1 MSKLT
6 LLCIACVTGWL
17 GVAACGS
24 EASDRPSTSFGG
36 SSGAGTGG
44 TGGVDIDTGTGG
56 TLIDAPIND
65 ALDGACGLISEKA
78 KSTPLHL
85 YVVMDK
91 SSSMVGQKWDA
102 ASAGIQAFV
111 SDPNSN
117 GIYVGLKFFPRA
129 PSGQV
134 CDQVPYSMP
143 DTPFDLLPGN
153 AQPIIDAINA
163 QGPDGLGTPTYPA
176 LGGGLLKGIE
186 IAQNNPGHT
195 SAVLLVTDGLPQGPA
210 TDCGGVNPEST
221 QVIADLALAG
231 KNFNPPVL
239 TYVIGLPGVD
249 QTFANAVAA
258 AGGTDSAILVSST
271 NVQKEFADALAK
283 VRGQALPCEYD
294 LPDQVGNEFDI
305 DHVNVWVTPGGGT
318 ASAVPQVD
326 DCSQG
331 AGWYYAPPSPAAPE
345 TIVLCPGVCDG
356 VKSDFQ
362 ASVDIVLG
370 CPTVKIR

>member
-24 EASDRPSTSFGG
+24 DATDKPGG
-36 SSGAGTGG
+36 EFGG
-44 TGGVDIDTGTGG
+44 TGGGGGTGGIDIDTGVGG
-56 TLIDAPIND
+56 TLIDAPFSD
-65 ALDGACGLISEKA
+65 ALDAACGLISEKA

-85 YVVMDK
+85 YIVMDK
-91 SSSMVGQKWDA
+91 SSSMMGQKWDA
-102 ASAGIQAFV
+102 ASAGVQAFV

-117 GIYVGLKFFPRA
+117 GVYVGLKFFPRVGDGT
-129 PSGQV
+129 PV
-134 CDQVPYSMP
+134 CDQVPYATP
-143 DTPFDLLPGN
+143 DTPFDVLPTN
-153 AQPIIDAINA
+153 ATPIIQAITA
-163 QGPDGLGTPTYPA
+163 QAPNGLGTPTYPA

-210 TDCGGVNPEST
+210 TTCGGVNPEST
-221 QVIADLALAG
+221 QAIADLAASG
-231 KNFNPPVL
+231 KNFDPPVL

-271 NVQKEFADALAK
+271 NVQKEFADALSK

-294 LPDQVGNEFDI
+294 LPDQVGTEFDL
-305 DHVNVWVTPGGGT
+305 DHVNVWITTGGGPAT
-318 ASAVPQVD
+318 AVPQVD

-345 TIVLCPGVCDG
+345 TIVLCPNVCDG
-356 VKSDFQ
+356 VKSDFT

>member
-6 LLCIACVTGWL
+6 LLWIACATGWL
-17 GVAACGS
+17 SVAACGS
-24 EASDRPSTSFGG
+24 EASDKPSTAFGG
-36 SSGAGTGG
+36 AGSGG
-44 TGGVDIDTGTGG
+44 TGGVELDTGLGG
-56 TLIDAPIND
+56 AFIDAPLDD
-65 ALDGACGLISEKA
+65 ALDAACGLISEKA

-111 SDPNSN
+111 SDPNSA
-117 GIYVGLKFFPRA
+117 GVYVGLKFFPRA
-129 PSGQV
+129 PDGSPV
-134 CDQVPYSMP
+134 CDQVPYATP
-143 DTPFDLLPGN
+143 DTPFDVLPAN
-153 AQPIIDAINA
+153 AQPIIDAITA
-163 QGPDGLGTPTYPA
+163 QGPDGLNTPTYPA

-210 TDCGGVNPEST
+210 ASCGGVDPEST
-221 QVIADLALAG
+221 QAIADLATSG

-249 QTFANAVAA
+249 QTFANAIAA
-258 AGGTDSAILVSST
+258 AGGTDAAILVSAT

-294 LPDQVGNEFDI
+294 LPDQVGQEFDVNQ
-305 DHVNVWVTPGGGT
+305 VNVWITPGGGT
-318 ASAVPQVD
+318 ANAIPQVD
-326 DCSQG
+326 DCGQG

-345 TIVLCPGVCDG
+345 TIVLCPSVCDG
-356 VKSDFQ
+356 VKADFQ